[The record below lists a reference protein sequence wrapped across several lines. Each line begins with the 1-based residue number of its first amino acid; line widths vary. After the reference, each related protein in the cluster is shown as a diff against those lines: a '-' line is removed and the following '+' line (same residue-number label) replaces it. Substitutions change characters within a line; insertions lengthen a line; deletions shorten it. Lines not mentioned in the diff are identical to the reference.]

1 MNPLQEFHRFR
12 KFLFCLARESHDDV
26 RGQGRMGEFFPEK
39 IAALCIFFRGIATIH
54 PLQGGVAAAL
64 QGQVEMRTELR
75 HLCQHFREFF
85 CDNPGLQGAQ
95 TDAINAVYL
104 IYRLNQS
111 QKILSFQIHAVGA

>member
-1 MNPLQEFHRFR
+1 MNPLQEFHRLR

-39 IAALCIFFRGIATIH
+39 IAALCIFFRGIATVH

-75 HLCQHFREFF
+75 HLCQHFRKFF
-85 CDNPGLQGAQ
+85 CDNSGFQGAQ
-95 TDAINAVYL
+95 TNAVDTLYP
-104 IYRLNQS
+104 IHCLNQG
-111 QKILSFQIHAVGA
+111 QEIFSFQIHTVGA